1 MRDIT
6 LVRFSGSGLQD
17 YLDEVAR
24 LRIGVFREFPYLY
37 DGNMDYERQYLQ
49 TYVRCEQAVVVV
61 AFDGEDVVGAS
72 TAIPLQF
79 EEDAFKAPFLER
91 GHDPARIFYCAESV
105 LLKDYRGQGLGV
117 RFFEERE
124 AHARSLGAF
133 DYYCFCSVVR
143 PLEHPLRPAGY
154 QPLDAFW
161 HKRGY
166 VKHPELGAMYH
177 WKDIDQQEQT
187 SKRLEFWLKSVGIN
201 KNT

>member
-6 LVRFSGSGLQD
+6 LRRFSGSGLQD
-17 YLDEVAR
+17 YLDAVAR
-24 LRIGVFREFPYLY
+24 LRIDVFREFPYLY
-37 DGNMDYERQYLQ
+37 DGNMDYERRYLQ

-61 AFDGEDVVGAS
+61 AFDGDKVVGAS

-79 EEDAFKAPFLER
+79 EEDAFKAPLLER
-91 GHDPARIFYCAESV
+91 GYDPARIFYCAESV
-105 LLKDYRGQGLGV
+105 LQKDYRGQGLGV

-133 DYYCFCSVVR
+133 DYYGFCSVVR

-154 QPLDAFW
+154 QPLDTFW

-166 VKHPELGAMYH
+166 VKHPELGATYH

-187 SKRLEFWLKSVGIN
+187 SKRLEFWLKSVGN
-201 KNT
+201 NNDT